1 MYRSRALTSVA
12 RRAAAPVGKRTYATP
27 TPVGTTPV
35 APGTGAPLN
44 TPGGIPR
51 HPAPEPLPTPQG
63 GNGGSNTGLLAVI
76 AIAGA
81 GAAYY
86 FLATDPEAR
95 AKAKELSDKAKAE
108 AHDISAKAKS
118 EARQLSSDVK
128 SEAHKL
134 SGDLQNL
141 GHSASG
147 QAKGAYYDAKAAGQD
162 ALAKGEHKTGAA
174 GYLEQAEQKGKS
186 LLSSARASGERGA
199 GEAEGTLTELK
210 ENVKSMFK

>member
-1 MYRSRALTSVA
+1 MTRCSSRTAETDLC
-12 RRAAAPVGKRTYATP
+12 R
-27 TPVGTTPV
+27 
-35 APGTGAPLN
+35 APL
-44 TPGGIPR
+44 
-51 HPAPEPLPTPQG
+51 LD
-63 GNGGSNTGLLAVI
+63 TGLLAVI

-95 AKAKELSDKAKAE
+95 AKAKDLSDKAKAE
-108 AHDISAKAKS
+108 AHDLSAKAKS

-210 ENVKSMFK
+210 EVSQRTVTSWTRS